1 MKRAGK
7 LIAGWLLLLAGSGVS
22 LAVMTSGGVDVRDVR
37 IPLEEGGELAAYLY
51 VPPNATPETAPP
63 IGSSA
68 DVGMRRSGPSPHSS
82 RRKVA

>member
-51 VPPNATPETAPP
+51 VPPNATPETPLSGDNDERSWSNCDVSSPP
-63 IGSSA
+63 
-68 DVGMRRSGPSPHSS
+68 MGP
-82 RRKVA
+82 